1 MKSFLINPRV
11 SFVGV
16 LSSALVFWF
25 TFASLVAA
33 HEVLPAIA
41 DVTHEGEQVKFDVR
55 LNLET
60 LVAGIDVSE
69 IADTD
74 DAPEAADYDA
84 LRAMEPAALE
94 DAFRAYWPQ
103 MVAGMR
109 IMADGVQVAPE
120 LTQVTVAPLGDIDL
134 PRQSEIAFV
143 AAIPADSETISFGWD
158 RAFGDIAIRQMGV
171 DLPFDALLQGGG
183 RIKAARQRLA
193 VFLFILDRNARDPG
207 FNRGPR
213 HIGRHKADQARIKR
227 RRDDVIAAKA

>member
-171 DLPFDALLQGGG
+171 DLPFDALLQGY
-183 RIKAARQRLA
+183 IARLHRCSK
-193 VFLFILDRNARDPG
+193 G
-207 FNRGPR
+207 
-213 HIGRHKADQARIKR
+213 
-227 RRDDVIAAKA
+227 